1 MQGRQVFGA
10 IVRGL
15 GLYSFLRALELALF
29 AAAHVVPIPISFQF
43 SFAHDATW
51 CVFHV
56 VVGVVVVWGA
66 EFIVRMAYGPV
77 PHDPITVFS

>member
-10 IVRGL
+10 IVRGI
-15 GLYSFLRALELALF
+15 GLYNLVYALELALY

-51 CVFHV
+51 SMFHL
-56 VVGVVVVWGA
+56 VVGAALFWGA
-66 EFIVRMAYGPV
+66 EFIVRMAYGAA
-77 PHDPITVFS
+77 PHDPISVFN